1 MQLFS
6 SPKRNLKFKT
16 IFSFKVINTK
26 EIKSDSIL
34 INTIPSFESNSYEIC
49 LNDENI
55 FDSKLKKIVCL
66 ETSKSKPTQI
76 KRRVLQSNTQRN
88 ISMRILSSNQ
98 MFRHKKNHFNV
109 GRWSEDE
116 HKKFIQAIF
125 LYGNDWKLVQKHIKT
140 RSSTQSRSHSQK
152 FFLKLKNFDVTELN
166 NCELSISSL
175 YSHAQKLGEEEKNRL
190 ISVLLSYEYSDIDYD
205 IDYDYTTSNGN
216 DINYYNSNTQ
226 NNYKNFKYI
235 DCFSDVISR
244 KRKIQRED
252 EDSIVFFSQ
261 NSKVTTS
268 LNEKFSNKK
277 NESTS
282 SYDEDDDFRNEFLNV
297 FSNKRKNSF
306 EDNLLFLY
314 SNQSKLNDTQASTII
329 NSIRRTYQSQ
339 SQSQSPLLLGL
350 VEKKEEE
357 WFIL

>member
-6 SPKRNLKFKT
+6 SPKRNLKFKS

-26 EIKSDSIL
+26 ETLPDPIL
-34 INTIPSFESNSYEIC
+34 LNNQNKISSFEGNSYEIC
-49 LNDENI
+49 LGDENI
-55 FDSKLKKIVCL
+55 FDSNLKKIVSF
-66 ETSKSKPTQI
+66 EGKTKQTQT
-76 KRRVLQSNTQRN
+76 KRRSLQSTNQRN
-88 ISMRILSSNQ
+88 ISMRIISTNQ
-98 MFRHKKNHFNV
+98 SFRHKKNHFNV

-166 NCELSISSL
+166 GCELCISSL
-175 YSHAQKLGEEEKNRL
+175 YNHAQKLGEEEKNRL
-190 ISVLLSYEYSDIDYD
+190 ISILLSYEYSDIDYD
-205 IDYDYTTSNGN
+205 YDYNTSNTN

-226 NNYKNFKYI
+226 VNYKNFKFI

-252 EDSIVFFSQ
+252 EESIVFFSQ

-314 SNQSKLNDTQASTII
+314 SNQSKLNDNTNTII
-329 NSIRRTYQSQ
+329 KSIRRTYQSH
-339 SQSQSPLLLGL
+339 SPLLLGL
-350 VEKKEEE
+350 VEMKKEEE

>member
-6 SPKRNLKFKT
+6 SPKRNLKFKS

-26 EIKSDSIL
+26 ETLPITVI
-34 INTIPSFESNSYEIC
+34 INNKIPSFESNSYEIC

-55 FDSKLKKIVCL
+55 FDSKLK
-66 ETSKSKPTQI
+66 SKTKPTQI
-76 KRRVLQSNTQRN
+76 KRRSQQNTNQRN
-88 ISMRILSSNQ
+88 INMRFLSNNQ
-98 MFRHKKNHFNV
+98 GFRHKKNHFNV

-166 NCELSISSL
+166 GCELCISSL

-190 ISVLLSYEYSDIDYD
+190 ISILLSYEYSDIDYD
-205 IDYDYTTSNGN
+205 YDYNTSNGN
-216 DINYYNSNTQ
+216 DINYYNSNSQ
-226 NNYKNFKYI
+226 VNYKNFKYI
-235 DCFSDVISR
+235 DCFSDVISK

-282 SYDEDDDFRNEFLNV
+282 NYDEDDDFRNEFLNV

-314 SNQSKLNDTQASTII
+314 SNQSKLNDNSNAII
-329 NSIRRTYQSQ
+329 KSIHSIQRTY
-339 SQSQSPLLLGL
+339 QSQSPLLLGL
-350 VEKKEEE
+350 VEMKKEEE